1 LVQATLSLQLYAV
14 PAQLPPVHT
23 SFLVQALPSLQAVPL
38 LFEVQLLVLVAG
50 VHCWHEFV
58 GFTAADA

>member
-1 LVQATLSLQLYAV
+1 
-14 PAQLPPVHT
+14 VHT
-23 SFLVQALPSLQAVPL
+23 SFLVQAFPSLHAVPL

-58 GFTAADA
+58 GLTAPDA